1 MQALPRASGDC
12 YLEALVQPT
21 LAFFI
26 AHSLG
31 TEIFIR
37 FMETTDRSEPIS
49 RILQVVAERFGMDNR
64 VTASIENIDASQPAS
79 LVNLDP
85 QQVLPFDMDVKQLEN
100 QHLQAAKVSGSVK
113 MLVMLT
119 QVLQT
124 AFECHAHQDAASLEA
139 DALNMRSGPQ
149 QNAALLGDQY
159 LSNSESAAAGAS
171 KVADVVVQQKMPSA
185 MAEAAAVVRNTFK
198 DSGKCIILYVLSRCA
213 AGKPCNPCGKAECA

>member
-37 FMETTDRSEPIS
+37 VMETPDRSEPIS
-49 RILQVVAERFGMDNR
+49 RMLQVVAERFGMDDYL
-64 VTASIENIDASQPAS
+64 TASIEDMDASQPAS

-85 QQVLPFDMDVKQLEN
+85 QQVLPFHMDVKQLEHR
-100 QHLQAAKVSGSVK
+100 HLQAAKVSGSVK

-139 DALNMRSGPQ
+139 DALNMCSGPQ
-149 QNAALLGDQY
+149 QSAVSLGDQV
-159 LSNSESAAAGAS
+159 LSTSESAAAGES
-171 KVADVVVQQKMPSA
+171 KVADAVVHQTVPCA
-185 MAEAAAVVRNTFK
+185 MTEAAAVVK
-198 DSGKCIILYVLSRCA
+198 DMAIDSGKCIILYFAS
-213 AGKPCNPCGKAECA
+213 